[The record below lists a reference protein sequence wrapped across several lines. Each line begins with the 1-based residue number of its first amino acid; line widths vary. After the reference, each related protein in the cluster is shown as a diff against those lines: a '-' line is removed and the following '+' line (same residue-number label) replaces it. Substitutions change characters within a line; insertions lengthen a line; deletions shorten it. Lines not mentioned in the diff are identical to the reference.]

1 MGQTVN
7 LVAQPSQVRILLP
20 PLCWKTNTGKLEK
33 SRCCL
38 VRAIKKAALHTIQA
52 NQRPEKHSIEQVKRP
67 RV

>member
-20 PLCWKTNTGKLEK
+20 PLVEMEKIRGSLTGLRPTNTDPTF
-33 SRCCL
+33 S
-38 VRAIKKAALHTIQA
+38 VRVIDFSNHIL
-52 NQRPEKHSIEQVKRP
+52 NL